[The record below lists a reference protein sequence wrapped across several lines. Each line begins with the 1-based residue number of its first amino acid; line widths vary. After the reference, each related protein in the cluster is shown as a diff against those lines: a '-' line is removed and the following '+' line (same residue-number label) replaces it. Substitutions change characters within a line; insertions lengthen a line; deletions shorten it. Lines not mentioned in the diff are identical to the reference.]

1 MDKAKGEVR
10 DGMQIDWDV
19 PIAMDDG
26 LVLRADV
33 YRPIGDGKYP
43 VILSYGPYAKGLSFQ
58 EGYKSQWSRVIK
70 AAPGVLEGSS
80 NKYQNW
86 ELIDPE
92 KWVPDGYVVVRVDS
106 RGAGRS
112 PGHLDVW
119 SAREARD
126 IYACVEWAGTQDWSN
141 GKVGIN
147 GISYYAMNQ
156 WQAGALKPPHLAA
169 LCIWEGS
176 SDFYRELYRHGGILS
191 DFLNSW
197 HPRQVASVQHGVGD
211 RGARSVVTGEA
222 VAGPETLPKEQLA
235 KNRADTP
242 AEAKQHVLYDAYY
255 AARTPDFSQIE
266 TPLLSAGNWGGMG
279 LHTRGNFE
287 GYLAA
292 GSKQKWLEVHGD
304 THFTH
309 FYSNYGEAL
318 QKKFFGHFLK
328 GQDTGWDKQPRVSL
342 NIRHPGEK
350 FVLRAENE
358 WPLKRTQWTKYF
370 LQPDGGLSA
379 EIPKADTKL
388 SYGTTGDGL
397 IFGTPPLT
405 KSLEIT
411 GPVAAKLWVSSE
423 TTDAD
428 LFLVL
433 RLFDPQGKEVTFIGS
448 NDPRTPTGLGWLR
461 ASHRKLDPKKS
472 LPYRPW
478 HTHDEIQPLKPG
490 EPAELDIEIWPTC
503 IVVPEGYRLAL
514 SVRGRDYEVDGS
526 DVALPHA
533 PYPMKGVGPFLHIDK
548 DDRQAAVFAARNT
561 LHFAPGRQPYL
572 LLPVIPQGYASPK
585 DKMGRN
591 IMTRIAA
598 VALTIVG
605 CLATAAPVQAQKY
618 PDRTVTIIV
627 PYPAGGPT
635 DETARMVGNFL
646 AKKFGQN
653 FIVENVTGGSSI
665 IATNKVAKAA
675 PDGYTLLVHNL
686 QITANVTL

>member
-1 MDKAKGEVR
+1 MDKAKSEVR
-10 DGMQIDWDV
+10 DGMQIEWDV
-19 PIAMDDG
+19 PIEMDDG
-26 LVLRADV
+26 VVLRADV
-33 YRPIGDGKYP
+33 YRPPGAERLP

-70 AAPGVLEGSS
+70 AAPGVLAGSS

-86 ELIDPE
+86 ELVDPE
-92 KWVPDGYVVVRVDS
+92 KWIPDGYVVLRVDS

-112 PGHLDVW
+112 PGFLDVW
-119 SAREARD
+119 SAREAQD
-126 IYACVEWAGTQDWSN
+126 LYACVEWAGAQDWSN

-255 AARTPDFSQIE
+255 AARTPDFAAIDA
-266 TPLLSAGNWGGMG
+266 PLLSAGNWGGVG

-309 FYSNYGEAL
+309 FYSDYGEAL

-328 GQDTGWDKQPRVSL
+328 DEDTGWAKQPRVSL

-350 FVLRAENE
+350 FILRAESE

-370 LQPDGGLSA
+370 LQPDGGLSP
-379 EIPKADTKL
+379 EMPQADSKL
-388 SYGTTGDGL
+388 SYDTTGDGL
-397 IFGTPPLT
+397 IFGTPPLE
-405 KSLEIT
+405 KPLEIT

-423 TTDAD
+423 TADAD

-448 NDPRTPTGLGWLR
+448 NDPRTPIGLGWLR

-472 LPYRPW
+472 RPYRPW
-478 HTHDEIQPLKPG
+478 HTHDEVQPLKAG
-490 EPAELDIEIWPTC
+490 EPVELDIEIWPTS
-503 IVVPEGYRLAL
+503 IVVPPGYRLAL
-514 SVRGRDYEVDGS
+514 SVRGKDYEVDGS
-526 DVALPHA
+526 DAALPNA

-548 DDRQAAVFAARNT
+548 DDRPAAVFAARNT
-561 LHFAPGRQPYL
+561 LHFAQGKQPYL
-572 LLPVIPQGYASPK
+572 LLPVIPEG
-585 DKMGRN
+585 
-591 IMTRIAA
+591 
-598 VALTIVG
+598 
-605 CLATAAPVQAQKY
+605 
-618 PDRTVTIIV
+618 
-627 PYPAGGPT
+627 
-635 DETARMVGNFL
+635 
-646 AKKFGQN
+646 
-653 FIVENVTGGSSI
+653 
-665 IATNKVAKAA
+665 
-675 PDGYTLLVHNL
+675 
-686 QITANVTL
+686 